1 MLVDRERLK
10 QEINEGATRLEAK
23 DRELEDY
30 KISVQKLEQLLRDQ
44 SDKETID
51 KLSNECQS
59 LKAMLD

>member
-30 KISVQKLEQLLRDQ
+30 KISVQKLE
-44 SDKETID
+44 
-51 KLSNECQS
+51 
-59 LKAMLD
+59 

>member
-10 QEINEGATRLEAK
+10 QEIIEGATRLEAK

-30 KISVQKLEQLLRDQ
+30 RISVQKLEQLLRDQ

>member
-44 SDKETID
+44 SDMETID